1 MTDKRSKDGQR
12 SGLSRRALLKGA
24 TALGATVGTGL
35 PLFNVA
41 RADSNVIK
49 IGFIGAL
56 SGLRADF
63 GATSSWTVG
72 NMKKLAAK
80 GLQIGGKNYSL
91 EVVVKDNGSELSRSV
106 QVGNELVLS
115 DKPDLVLSTDGEG
128 AQGVGPIA
136 DAKKV
141 PTISTM
147 GPWQAWLFGRKGDPG
162 KGFPYSFHFF
172 FGVDGIMK
180 TFVNM
185 WDSVQTNKIVGTFY
199 QDNDGGRAFS
209 SPQIGL
215 ITAMGPAGYKEVS
228 TGLFKLDTDD
238 FSSQVTAF
246 KNAGADIVSGMAFQN
261 HFATFWNQAAQ
272 AKYKPEVATVAAAFL
287 FPAGVNVLGDRGGG
301 VSTEVWWTPNFP
313 YQSSLTGQTGPEIA
327 KQWTDD
333 TGKQWT
339 QPIGYDHATWE
350 VGIAALKASGDP
362 KNPDAVRDAIA
373 NLDIT
378 TIVGPVKFKDS
389 PIKSV
394 ALTGVGG
401 GQWRK
406 SKDGKFPYELFV
418 VNNQLAPGLKLDDQF
433 KKLSEL
439 T

>member
-1 MTDKRSKDGQR
+1 M
-12 SGLSRRALLKGA
+12 
-24 TALGATVGTGL
+24 
-35 PLFNVA
+35 
-41 RADSNVIK
+41 
-49 IGFIGAL
+49 
-56 SGLRADF
+56 RADF
-63 GATSSWTVG
+63 GATSSWTLG
-72 NMKKLAAK
+72 NMKKLAAQ
-80 GLQIGGKNYSL
+80 GLKIGSKNYTL
-91 EVVVKDNGSELSRSV
+91 EVVVKDNGSEMSRSV

-115 DKPDLVLSTDGEG
+115 DQPDLVLCTDGEA

-141 PTISTM
+141 PTVSTM
-147 GPWQAWLFGRKGDPG
+147 GPWQAWLFGRKGDPS

-185 WDSVQTNKIVGTFY
+185 WDSVPTDKIVGTFY

-209 SPQIGL
+209 NPQFGL
-215 ITAMGPAGYKEVS
+215 ITAMTPAGYKEVS

-246 KNAGADIVSGMAFQN
+246 KNANADIVSGMAFQN

-272 AKYKPEVATVAAAFL
+272 AKYAPEVATVAAAFL

-301 VSTEVWWTPNFP
+301 VSTEGWWTPNFP
-313 YQSSLTGQTGPEIA
+313 YKSSLTGQSGQDLA
-327 KQWTDD
+327 AAWTAD

-339 QPIGYDHATWE
+339 QPIGYDHAVWE
-350 VGIAALKASGDP
+350 VGLAALKASGDP
-362 KNPDAVRDAIA
+362 KDHDAVRDAIA
-373 NLDIT
+373 ALDMETVI
-378 TIVGPVKFKDS
+378 GPVKFKDS

-406 SKDGKFPYELFV
+406 TKGGKFPYELFV

-433 KKLSEL
+433 RKLSEL